1 MGDIMLFVFNLRF
14 NSPSLVL
21 GYFAIFAHTLYMYF
35 LVISFGQNSLS
46 TVFKHR
52 KGVLYLTTVIKFDD
66 RKVSLNSQL
75 TDNYLLTIAVNYRGG
90 SRGGGPK
97 IGKIRFF
104 GVKSWFN
111 FRASFRSAQFVQV
124 RPPPLTWN
132 PGSAPELCASMAV
145 NMYYGNKG

>member
-90 SRGGGPK
+90 CKYSK
-97 IGKIRFF
+97 IAQNQRWGIKAQVEYEQHNIPHLCLKDIRLICLI
-104 GVKSWFN
+104 SWIPV
-111 FRASFRSAQFVQV
+111 FVV
-124 RPPPLTWN
+124 
-132 PGSAPELCASMAV
+132 
-145 NMYYGNKG
+145 